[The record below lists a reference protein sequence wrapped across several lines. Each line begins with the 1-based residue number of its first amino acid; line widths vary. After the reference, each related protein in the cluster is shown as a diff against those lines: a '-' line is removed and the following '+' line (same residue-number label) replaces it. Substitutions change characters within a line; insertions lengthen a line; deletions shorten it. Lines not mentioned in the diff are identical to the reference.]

1 MSQRLFV
8 ACLHKFVRFTPLL
21 FAATLGIQAARA
33 QEVKPALV
41 YDFGG
46 RFDASFNESAYRG
59 AEKFKKD
66 TGIAYRDFEIQNDSQ
81 REQALREFARRG
93 HFPIV
98 AVGFAQGAAVAKVAK
113 EFPNARFAIVDF
125 VVSEPNVRSIVF
137 KENESSYLAGMMAAM
152 SSKSDTLGF
161 IGGMDVPLIRKF
173 SCAYIGGVKAVKPN
187 AQVLVS
193 WTGTT
198 GDAWNNPTRGAELA
212 RSQFSRGVETV
223 YAVAG
228 GTSIGILQAAADSKK
243 LSIGE
248 ASNQNSLHPGSVLTS
263 VVKHLDLAVYNSFM
277 DAKKGTFSPGVQA
290 LGLADGG
297 VEVAMDE
304 NNKPVV
310 SAQMRKAVADVTGQI
325 ISGSLKVHNYLDDQ
339 KCPYGG

>member
-1 MSQRLFV
+1 MSQD
-8 ACLHKFVRFTPLL
+8 
-21 FAATLGIQAARA
+21 I
-33 QEVKPALV
+33 KPALV

-66 TGIAYRDFEIQNDSQ
+66 TGIAYRDYEIQNDSQ

-113 EFPNARFAIVDF
+113 EFPNSRFAIVDF
-125 VVSEPNVRSIVF
+125 VVPEPNVRSIVF

-212 RSQFSRGVETV
+212 RSQFGRGVDTV

-228 GTSIGILQAAADSKK
+228 GTSIGILQAAADAKK
-243 LSIGE
+243 FSIGE
-248 ASNQNSLHPGSVLTS
+248 ASNQNGLHPGSVLTS
-263 VVKHLDLAVYNSFM
+263 VVKHLDLAVYNAFM
-277 DAKKGTFSPGVQA
+277 DAKAGKFSAGVQA
-290 LGLADGG
+290 LGLAEGG
-297 VEVAMDE
+297 VEVAMDD
-304 NNKPVV
+304 NNKSVV
-310 SAQMRKAVADVTGQI
+310 TEPMRNRVKDASTKIMA
-325 ISGSLKVHNYLDDQ
+325 GSLKVHNFLDDQ
-339 KCPYGG
+339 QCPYSN